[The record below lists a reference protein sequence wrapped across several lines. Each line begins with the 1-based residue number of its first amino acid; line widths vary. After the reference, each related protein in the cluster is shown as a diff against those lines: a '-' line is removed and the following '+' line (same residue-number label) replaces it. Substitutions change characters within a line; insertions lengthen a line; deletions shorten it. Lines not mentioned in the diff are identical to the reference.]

1 MDNRQKLAIAHVL
14 HSQAILADAPASV
27 LRAMSEWIQELTKA
41 GRGNV
46 EDVAVADACSVSM
59 VSKKTDA

>member
-1 MDNRQKLAIAHVL
+1 
-14 HSQAILADAPASV
+14 
-27 LRAMSEWIQELTKA
+27 MSEWIQELTKA

>member
-1 MDNRQKLAIAHVL
+1 MDNRQKLATAHVL